1 MGRIG
6 EEHVVSPE
14 FLHCTIDPSAIA
26 RRRNEAVPDFV
37 GAQSRLRWPAETRRR
52 SMKRLF
58 LLVAMLLV
66 TLPAYGQ
73 VPSVWIDDLT
83 WPEVRDAIAAG
94 KRTAIIYVGSSEQNG
109 PHMVIGKHNFIAHA
123 LAQRIAEELGDALVY
138 PTLPYAVAGNAFTRT
153 GHMRFP
159 GTVTL
164 PPEVFLGVVRG
175 VGQSALTAGF
185 KVVALMGEHGG
196 GQDELALAAKE
207 LDAQARPDG
216 ARVLFIGDLYA
227 KSRTLMRD
235 ILAQRGLPSTDDHA
249 GIPDT
254 SSLLYLQTQ
263 GQWVRKDKIALADP
277 KNGVQGNPQ
286 FATAELGKIYLDM
299 KVDLAVKQIRSLL
312 ASSK

>member
-1 MGRIG
+1 MKRFCLLIG
-6 EEHVVSPE
+6 MLVISLPA
-14 FLHCTIDPSAIA
+14 FAQIS
-26 RRRNEAVPDFV
+26 F
-37 GAQSRLRWPAETRRR
+37 AQS
-52 SMKRLF
+52 S
-58 LLVAMLLV
+58 
-66 TLPAYGQ
+66 
-73 VPSVWIDDLT
+73 SVWIDDHT

-94 KRTAIIYVGSSEQNG
+94 KRTAIIYTGSSEQNG

-138 PTLPYAVAGNAFTRT
+138 STLPYAVAGNPISRT

-164 PPEVFLGVVRG
+164 PPEVFFGVVKG
-175 VGQSALTAGF
+175 VAQSALTAGF

-227 KSRTLMRD
+227 KSRVQMRD
-235 ILAQRGLPSTDDHA
+235 ILAKRGLPTSEDHA

-254 SSLLYLQTQ
+254 SSLLYLQSQ
-263 GQWVRKDKIALADP
+263 PGQWVHPEKIELADA
-277 KNGVQGNPQ
+277 KTGVQGHPQ
-286 FATAELGKIYLDM
+286 FATAELGKVYLDL